1 MDSVTR
7 RAHGKRR
14 RRDAHLTIFRVA
26 RCSYSYPQF
35 QRSSVSVY
43 DITKMDN
50 EAKGEIWRLVVVED
64 HAVNVASSCMQGRW
78 LS

>member
-1 MDSVTR
+1 VSQGARTARGAGVMRTSQFFV
-7 RAHGKRR
+7 
-14 RRDAHLTIFRVA
+14 LLVA
-26 RCSYSYPQF
+26 RTAYSYPQF